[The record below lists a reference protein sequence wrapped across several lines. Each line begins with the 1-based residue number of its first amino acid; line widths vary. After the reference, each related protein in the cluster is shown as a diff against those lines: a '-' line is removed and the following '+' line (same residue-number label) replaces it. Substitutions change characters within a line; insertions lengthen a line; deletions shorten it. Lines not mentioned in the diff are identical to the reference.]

1 MPYHISEQN
10 YNFIFTFNGHLD
22 DRICIQLQSQIL
34 TALKRAKNI
43 IFDLLN
49 VDYISAMFIHV
60 CNLAINNVKAE
71 NFNIINPSPNVLKVI
86 NTAGIICD

>member
-1 MPYHISEQN
+1 MSYYISEQN
-10 YNFIFTFNGHLD
+10 HNFIFTFNGYLD
-22 DRICIQLQSQIL
+22 DKTCIQLQTQIL

-49 VDYISAMFIHV
+49 VDYISSMFIHI

-71 NFNIINPSPNVLKVI
+71 NFNIINPSLNVLKII
-86 NTAGIICD
+86 NTAGIRCS